1 MTHIYIA
8 PFAEREQR
16 SEVARLT
23 ALYLQRGAG
32 IIAFALFLI
41 WAIFTVTN

>member
-1 MTHIYIA
+1 MTYIYIA

-32 IIAFALFLI
+32 VIALSLLLI
-41 WAIFTVTN
+41 WAIFTATN